1 MLWERGT
8 KQQEN
13 VPLLIGLAAPC
24 RDGMSFRS
32 HDMRSQ
38 AIDPSLGRCSRGSIG
53 LQTSAGVLLGFIYI
67 YIYIYIYHQ
76 NAVE

>member
-1 MLWERGT
+1 MLWDRGT

-38 AIDPSLGRCSRGSIG
+38 AIDPSLGRCSRGSIV
-53 LQTSAGVLLGFIYI
+53 LQTSAGVLLGFT
-67 YIYIYIYHQ
+67 YIYIYHQ
-76 NAVE
+76 NAVELSAS